1 MARTTNQRIATRAE
15 AEAFARQW
23 VEAWNALD
31 VEAVLAHF
39 ADGVR
44 FTSPRA
50 QQRVGAATVEGKGAL
65 REYWQKSVALN
76 TSLRF
81 ELDHVVW
88 DPEQAELAIVY
99 TAAINDQRNRAC
111 EILRFDEDGAAV
123 YGEAMYGAGG

>member
-1 MARTTNQRIATRAE
+1 MARTNGHGIATRVE
-15 AEAFARQW
+15 AEAFARRW

-31 VEAVLAHF
+31 VEGVLSHF

-50 QQRVGAATVEGKGAL
+50 EQRVGAASVEGKDAL
-65 REYWQKSVALN
+65 RDYWQKSVALI

-99 TAAINDQRNRAC
+99 SAAINGQRNRAC
-111 EILRFDEDGAAV
+111 EILRFGEDGAAV
-123 YGEAMYGAGG
+123 YGEALYGAGG

>member
-1 MARTTNQRIATRAE
+1 MARTNDHRIATRAE

-31 VEAVLAHF
+31 VEAVLTHF
-39 ADGVR
+39 ANGVR

-50 QQRVGAATVEGKGAL
+50 QQRVGVATVEGKDAL
-65 REYWQKSVALN
+65 RDYWQKSVGLV
-76 TSLRF
+76 TSFRF

-99 TAAINDQRNRAC
+99 TAAINGQRNRAC
-111 EILRFDEDGAAV
+111 EFLRFDEDGAAV
-123 YGEAMYGAGG
+123 YGEALYGAGG